1 MRNKTSII
9 LVVLL
14 GLTLAACGGKK
25 GVKDGAEDEGVS
37 TTALGDGTGGMGSAL
52 GAGGDLATNNKVYF
66 DYDSTSVTDDSR
78 LLIEAHAQDL
88 LNNPGTTV
96 VLEGHA
102 DERGTREYNLAL
114 AERRALS
121 VAEIMVA
128 YGVARDRMQTISYGE
143 ERPESLDHND
153 SAWALNRRVVI
164 LR

>member
-9 LVVLL
+9 LIAILS
-14 GLTLAACGGKK
+14 LTLAACGGKK
-25 GVKDGAEDEGVS
+25 GVKDGEDEGVS
-37 TTALGDGTGGMGSAL
+37 TTALGEGTGGMGSAL

-66 DYDSTSVTDDSR
+66 AYDSAAVTDESR

-114 AERRALS
+114 AERRSIS

-143 ERPESLDHND
+143 ERPESLDHNE